1 MIAFKEDVTERL
13 RTMAYLLDCIA
24 SLHNAGI
31 ISDEKALEKSN
42 CYLNYIDEVMKI
54 AESELNEQG
63 EGTVQ

>member
-42 CYLNYIDEVMKI
+42 CFLNHIDDVMKI
-54 AESELNEQG
+54 AESEFNEQLG
-63 EGTVQ
+63 EVQ